1 MLSRRTKSPA
11 QLDREIAEA
20 LARSHPQRR
29 WHHATMEGSGSEGSG
44 AWDVAMDAI
53 LENNPSKAAQVVKQI
68 YAEHGRSTSPTS
80 GFSRAV
86 AERAST
92 DPTEWLQIFDRL
104 KPGQIVYIAMT
115 AVMGSGRGA
124 ESGNYYP
131 HKVGR
136 RSKSKKPR
144 WWSEALGLEPVDGSK
159 VPDFAKYKLWK
170 RKDGDSISMSHG
182 DMAVDIKGIY
192 AP

>member
-1 MLSRRTKSPA
+1 
-11 QLDREIAEA
+11 
-20 LARSHPQRR
+20 
-29 WHHATMEGSGSEGSG
+29 MEGVGSAG

-53 LENNPSKAAQVVKQI
+53 LENDPNKAAQIVKQI
-68 YAEHGRSTSPTS
+68 YAEHGQAPSPTP
-80 GFSRAV
+80 GFSLAV
-86 AERAST
+86 AEKAST
-92 DPTEWLQIFDRL
+92 DPAEWSQIFDRL
-104 KPGQIVYIAMT
+104 KPGQIVYIAMSS
-115 AVMGSGRGA
+115 VMGSGRGA

-144 WWSEALGLEPVDGSK
+144 WWSEAVGLEPVDGSK

-170 RKDGDSISMSHG
+170 RASSADSRGFAEGFAPKDISMSHG
-182 DMAVDIKGIY
+182 DMAVFIKGIY